1 MKNKEKDKEKQPEK
15 EVGSLKQELENSLK
29 NADDLKSTLQY
40 VQAEFENYKKRQD
53 RDMQERVRLSS
64 ADIIMKLFP
73 ILDDFESSLKNLKST
88 SDNDELI
95 KGFQIIYNNLLTVL
109 KKEGLE
115 EVNPENEKFDPYMHE
130 ALMQEKSD
138 KEPMTVLAV
147 LQKGYKLNGRILRH
161 AKVKIA
167 KQDGYNQ

>member
-167 KQDGYNQ
+167 K